1 MIALS
6 FSKIATVACA
16 AIICIGLVGCSG
28 AVSRPATT
36 AGQQPSQPPAGEPPA
51 GAQLSLSAAA
61 SDSRPSAGAQFILSA
76 TVTNDGEGTLPA
88 VTLSYYRSTDA
99 TITTADTEVGT
110 GAVAGLAAS
119 GSASASVVLTASAT
133 PGTYYYGACVDP
145 VTDESDTTSNCSAA
159 VQVNVLAAEPAE
171 PPMQAQPDLAVAS
184 PSVSD
189 RDPAAGAQ
197 FTLSVTVRNAGD
209 AAAAATTLR
218 YYRSTDATITT
229 SDTEV
234 ATDEVAALAASGSS
248 SESIDVTAPATA
260 GTYYYGACVDP
271 VTGESD
277 ITNNCSSSVPVT
289 VSELDLVVATPTVSD
304 SVPAAGATFTL
315 SVRVESAGDGAAAT
329 TTLSIYRSTDATITT
344 SDTLVGT
351 VVAELATSATSSQST
366 RLAASTSSGAY
377 YSGEVELAAPDTPGT
392 YYYGACVDAVTDGA
406 DATDNCSP
414 PAQVVVTEP
423 DLVVAATSVSDSG
436 PTAGATFTL
445 SATVRNDGE
454 GASAASTLRYYRSTD
469 ATITTSDTAAGTD
482 EVEGLAASGSSRQT
496 VILFA
501 PATAGTYYYGACV
514 DTVTAES
521 DITNNCSTSVPV
533 AVPEPDKPDLKIYA
547 VVAGTN
553 PFDGTVPGGLIQLS
567 VGLRNDGDAAAA
579 ATMLRFYRST
589 DAMITTSDTE
599 ERSVEVAALAAAG
612 TTTKE
617 MDVTAPSS
625 PGTYYYGACVDA
637 VTGES
642 DTTNNCST
650 SVEVTVAQPKSD
662 LVVGEPSVDDDEPAA
677 GASFTLSATVE
688 NEGGAAAAATTLR
701 YYRSADATITMFDT
715 EVDTD
720 AIAGLAASASSSQSV
735 ELTAPSAPGTY
746 YYGACVDAVTGE
758 SDTTNNCSS
767 SVQVTV
773 PEPSASEPTAPDQVA
788 AEVAPSPSAAGAGNG
803 EFHVHWIPSGDG
815 GSAITKYQYRVWET
829 GQTAPATW
837 TDISLSDAALSTQ
850 DGKTVFNATGTGITT
865 FDHRDRTLPSG
876 YTVELHAVNTVG
888 PGTAASATLTPATYW
903 FEIEPLSWDEESIDI
918 YPVLVYEGTEVRFRL
933 HVKHNIPNGHVV
945 QANSGFDEPFTL
957 GLAITDTDNA
967 LAGSP
972 PSSVLF
978 AGNDTSEDVTLQV
991 AEDDVGADDKEVT
1004 LALSSTTT
1012 SPSNVFLGRR
1022 PPSVPFIVYDNEG
1035 PPSTPTNLTASPGD
1049 GQVTL
1054 TWTTPAGSV
1063 ASTKHQYCRR
1073 TDSAACTV
1081 LNWRD
1086 IPNSG
1091 TGATN
1096 ANSYTV
1102 KRLQNGTEYTF
1113 RVRAV
1118 HAGGE
1123 SGVSNEAIA
1132 TPQAQEP
1139 APDLVV
1145 ATPTVSD
1152 SGPDAGATFT
1162 LSATVTNNGD
1172 EASAAT
1178 TLRYYRSTGRVITTS
1193 DTEVGTDEVGAL
1205 AALETSD
1212 ESVSLTATLPAATYY
1227 YGACVG
1233 AVTGESDTTNN
1244 CSSSVQV
1251 TVAAPDKPDLRVYA
1265 IVTGTNPFGGTPPG
1279 GTIQMSAGVRNQGG
1293 VASPATTLRFYQS
1306 TDATITTADTEV
1318 GTDQVGELAAS
1329 GTRSHGADVTA
1340 PSSTGT
1346 YYYGACVDAVT
1357 DEFDTT
1363 NNCSGSVQVDVS
1375 S

>member
-16 AIICIGLVGCSG
+16 AIICIGFVSCSG

-51 GAQLSLSAAA
+51 GVQLSLSAEA
-61 SDSRPSAGAQFILSA
+61 SDSRPSAGAQFTLFA
-76 TVTNDGEGTLPA
+76 TVRNDGEGTSPA
-88 VTLSYYRSTDA
+88 VTLRFYRSTDA

-110 GAVAGLAAS
+110 GAVAALAA
-119 GSASASVVLTASAT
+119 SASASDSVSLTAPAT
-133 PGTYYYGACVDP
+133 PGAYYYGACVDP

-197 FTLSVTVRNAGD
+197 FTLSATVRNDGA

-218 YYRSTDATITT
+218 FYRSADATVTT

-329 TTLSIYRSTDATITT
+329 TTLSIYRSTDATITS

-366 RLAASTSSGAY
+366 RLAASISSGAY
-377 YSGEVELAAPDTPGT
+377 YFGEVELAAPDTPGT

-423 DLVVAATSVSDSG
+423 DLVVAATSVSDGG

-454 GASAASTLRYYRSTD
+454 GATAATTLRFYRSTD
-469 ATITTSDTAAGTD
+469 ATITTSDTEEGSVEVAA
-482 EVEGLAASGSSRQT
+482 LAASGT
-496 VILFA
+496 TTKEMD
-501 PATAGTYYYGACV
+501 ATAPSSPGTYYYGACV
-514 DTVTAES
+514 DAVTAES

-533 AVPEPDKPDLKIYA
+533 TVPEPDKPDLKIYA

-579 ATMLRFYRST
+579 ATTLRFFRST
-589 DAMITTSDTE
+589 DATITTSDTE
-599 ERSVEVAALAAAG
+599 EGTVEVAALAAAG

-625 PGTYYYGACVDA
+625 PGTYYYGACVDV

-688 NEGGAAAAATTLR
+688 NEGGVAAAATTLR
-701 YYRSADATITMFDT
+701 YYRSADATITMSDT
-715 EVDTD
+715 EVVTD

-773 PEPSASEPTAPDQVA
+773 PAPSASEPTAPDQVA

-803 EFHVHWIPSGDG
+803 EFYVHWIPSGDG
-815 GSAITKYQYRVWET
+815 GSAITKYLYRVWET

-837 TDISLSDAALSTQ
+837 TDISLSDAALYTQ

-876 YTVELHAVNTVG
+876 YTVELRAVNTVG

-903 FEIEPLSWDEESIDI
+903 FEIEPLSWDDASIDT
-918 YPVLVYEGTEVRFRL
+918 YPVLVYEGSEVRFRL

-972 PSSVLF
+972 PGSVLF

-1004 LALSSTTT
+1004 LALSSTMT
-1012 SPSNVFLGRR
+1012 SPSNVFLGRF

-1035 PPSTPTNLTASPGD
+1035 PPSTPTNLTASP
-1049 GQVTL
+1049 
-1054 TWTTPAGSV
+1054 
-1063 ASTKHQYCRR
+1063 R
-1073 TDSAACTV
+1073 
-1081 LNWRD
+1081 
-1086 IPNSG
+1086 
-1091 TGATN
+1091 AT
-1096 ANSYTV
+1096 A
-1102 KRLQNGTEYTF
+1102 R
-1113 RVRAV
+1113 
-1118 HAGGE
+1118 
-1123 SGVSNEAIA
+1123 
-1132 TPQAQEP
+1132 
-1139 APDLVV
+1139 
-1145 ATPTVSD
+1145 
-1152 SGPDAGATFT
+1152 
-1162 LSATVTNNGD
+1162 
-1172 EASAAT
+1172 
-1178 TLRYYRSTGRVITTS
+1178 
-1193 DTEVGTDEVGAL
+1193 
-1205 AALETSD
+1205 
-1212 ESVSLTATLPAATYY
+1212 
-1227 YGACVG
+1227 
-1233 AVTGESDTTNN
+1233 
-1244 CSSSVQV
+1244 
-1251 TVAAPDKPDLRVYA
+1251 
-1265 IVTGTNPFGGTPPG
+1265 
-1279 GTIQMSAGVRNQGG
+1279 
-1293 VASPATTLRFYQS
+1293 
-1306 TDATITTADTEV
+1306 
-1318 GTDQVGELAAS
+1318 
-1329 GTRSHGADVTA
+1329 
-1340 PSSTGT
+1340 
-1346 YYYGACVDAVT
+1346 
-1357 DEFDTT
+1357 
-1363 NNCSGSVQVDVS
+1363 
-1375 S
+1375 

>member
-6 FSKIATVACA
+6 FSKIATVACT
-16 AIICIGLVGCSG
+16 AIICIGLVSCSG

-61 SDSRPSAGAQFILSA
+61 SDSRPSAGAQFTLSA
-76 TVTNDGEGTLPA
+76 TVTNDGEGTSPA
-88 VTLSYYRSTDA
+88 VTLRFYRSTDA

-110 GAVAGLAAS
+110 GAVAAIAASAS
-119 GSASASVVLTASAT
+119 GSASVVLMAPAT

-159 VQVNVLAAEPAE
+159 VQVNVPAAEPQ
-171 PPMQAQPDLAVAS
+171 MQAQPDLVVAE
-184 PSVSD
+184 PSVSGS
-189 RDPAAGAQ
+189 DPAAGKQ

-234 ATDEVAALAASGSS
+234 ATDEVAALAASESS
-248 SESIDVTAPATA
+248 SESVDVTAPATA
-260 GTYYYGACVDP
+260 GTYYYRACVDA

-277 ITNNCSSSVPVT
+277 IINNCSSSVRVM
-289 VSELDLVVATPTVSD
+289 VSELDSVVAAPTVSD

-329 TTLSIYRSTDATITT
+329 TTLSIYRSSDATITT

-351 VVAELATSATSSQST
+351 VVAELATSATSSQAT
-366 RLAASTSSGAY
+366 RLAASTSSGTY
-377 YSGEVELAAPDTPGT
+377 YAGEVELPAPDTPGT
-392 YYYGACVDAVTDGA
+392 YYYGACLDAVTNGA
-406 DATDNCSP
+406 DTTDNCSP
-414 PAQVVVTEP
+414 SARVVVTEP
-423 DLVVAATSVSDSG
+423 DLVVAATSVSDSS

-454 GASAASTLRYYRSTD
+454 GASAATILRYYRSTD
-469 ATITTSDTAAGTD
+469 ATITASDTAAGTD
-482 EVEGLAASGSSRQT
+482 EVAGLAASGSSRQT

-514 DTVTAES
+514 DAVTAES
-521 DITNNCSTSVPV
+521 DITDNCSTSVPV
-533 AVPEPDKPDLKIYA
+533 TVPEPNKPDLKVYA

-553 PFDGTVPGGLIQLS
+553 PFGGTVPGGLIQLS
-567 VGLRNDGDAAAA
+567 AGLRNDGDAAAA

-589 DAMITTSDTE
+589 DAMITKSDTE
-599 ERSVEVAALAAAG
+599 EGSVEVAALAAAG

-637 VTGES
+637 VSGES

-650 SVEVTVAQPKSD
+650 SVELTVAQPKAD
-662 LVVGEPSVDDDEPAA
+662 LVVGEPSVDVVEPAA
-677 GASFTLSATVE
+677 GTSFTLSATVE
-688 NEGGAAAAATTLR
+688 NEGGAAAAAATLR
-701 YYRSADATITMFDT
+701 YYRSAAATITMSDT
-715 EVDTD
+715 EVGTD
-720 AIAGLAASASSSQSV
+720 AIAGLAASASSRQSL

-788 AEVAPSPSAAGAGNG
+788 AEVAPSPLAAGAGNG
-803 EFHVHWIPSGDG
+803 EFYVHWIPSGDG
-815 GSAITKYQYRVWET
+815 GSAITKYQYRVYET

-837 TDISLSDAALSTQ
+837 TDISLSDAARYTQ

-876 YTVELHAVNTVG
+876 YAVELRAVNTVG

-933 HVKHNIPNGHVV
+933 HIKHDIPNGHVV
-945 QANSGFDEPFTL
+945 QADSGFDERFTL

-978 AGNDTSEDVTLQV
+978 AGNDTSEDISLQV
-991 AEDDVGADDKEVT
+991 ADDDVGTDDKEVT

-1012 SPSNVFLGRR
+1012 SPSNVFLGRF
-1022 PPSVPFIVYDNEG
+1022 PPSVPFIVYDDEG

-1054 TWTTPAGSV
+1054 TWTTPAESV

-1086 IPNSG
+1086 ILNSG
-1091 TGATN
+1091 TGETN

-1102 KRLQNGTEYTF
+1102 TRLQNGTEYTF

-1123 SGVSNEAIA
+1123 SGVSSEATA
-1132 TPQAQEP
+1132 TPQVPEP

-1145 ATPTVSD
+1145 ESPSVD
-1152 SGPDAGATFT
+1152 DNGPAAGATFT
-1162 LSATVTNNGD
+1162 LSATVRNEGD

-1178 TLRYYRSTGRVITTS
+1178 TLRYYRSTAGRIISTSDTEVGTDQVGELAASGTSDESVSLTATLPAGTYYYWACVDAVTSESDTNNNCSSSVEVTVTAPDKPDLVVYAVVTFTNPFGGTPPGGLIQMSAGVRNQGGVASAATTLRFYQSTDATITTS

-1205 AALETSD
+1205 AA
-1212 ESVSLTATLPAATYY
+1212 
-1227 YGACVG
+1227 
-1233 AVTGESDTTNN
+1233 
-1244 CSSSVQV
+1244 
-1251 TVAAPDKPDLRVYA
+1251 
-1265 IVTGTNPFGGTPPG
+1265 
-1279 GTIQMSAGVRNQGG
+1279 
-1293 VASPATTLRFYQS
+1293 
-1306 TDATITTADTEV
+1306 
-1318 GTDQVGELAAS
+1318 S

-1340 PSSTGT
+1340 ASSTGT

-1375 S
+1375 E